1 MSAIITDPFKKQV
14 LDNVVNEVKNLTA
27 RYYVGIGKNDQ
38 WNSTETVPTPTDTP
52 KTIRAT
58 QSSLQSVKYVY
69 SKVKVQQEVQI
80 LLL

>member
-58 QSSLQSVKYVY
+58 QSSLQ
-69 SKVKVQQEVQI
+69 
-80 LLL
+80 

>member
-52 KTIRAT
+52 KTIRST
-58 QSSLQSVKYVY
+58 QSALQSL
-69 SKVKVQQEVQI
+69 SLI
-80 LLL
+80 HI